1 MVFREIT
8 DADVAALFVVRVAT
22 RENTLSLEEL
32 HNLGITEESVRE
44 MLKTSH
50 RGWLCE
56 DGGKV
61 VGFTM
66 GNRETGEM
74 WVIAVLPEHEGK
86 GIGGKLLTLVEDWLW
101 STGRNEIWLTTDTD
115 PKLRAYGFYLK
126 QGWQDSEIKDDL
138 RYMIKKNLNHEIR

>member
-8 DADVAALFVVRVAT
+8 DTDVPALFVVRVAT
-22 RENTLSLEEL
+22 RENTLFLEEL

-44 MLKTSH
+44 MLVTSH

-56 DGGKV
+56 DRGRV

-74 WVIAVLPEHEGK
+74 WVIAVLPEYEGR
-86 GIGGKLLTLVEDWLW
+86 GIGAGLLTLVEEWLW
-101 STGRNEIWLTTDTD
+101 SAGWDEIWLTTDTD
-115 PKLRAYGFYLK
+115 PALRAYGFYMK
-126 QGWQDSEIKDDL
+126 QGWQDSKIKDDL
-138 RYMIKKNLNHEIR
+138 RYMTKKNPHIIR

>member
-8 DADVAALFVVRVAT
+8 DADVPALFVVRVAT

-32 HNLGITEESVRE
+32 HNLGITEESVQE

-66 GNRETGEM
+66 GNRDTGEM
-74 WVIAVLPEHEGK
+74 WVIALLPEHEGR
-86 GIGGKLLTLVEDWLW
+86 GIGARLLTLVEDWLF
-101 STGRNEIWLTTDTD
+101 STGWKEIWLTTDTD
-115 PKLRAYGFYLK
+115 PRLRAYGFYQK
-126 QGWQDSEIKDDL
+126 QGWQDSEIKDDN
-138 RYMIKKNLNHEIR
+138 RYMIKKNPDQ